1 LRSSCFDCSL
11 VFDESLSES
20 GCNSFS

>member
-20 GCNSFS
+20 GGNSFS